1 MRTATILKYLAY
13 GTVVL
18 GISIASKFFVFSK
31 VEFWVTIFVSL
42 ISWFI
47 LRLFA
52 NIAQIVYDIKAELIR
67 TLGNIER
74 ALYRSHSI
82 TQEIRDLIESDK
94 K

>member
-1 MRTATILKYLAY
+1 MRTAIILKYLAY

-18 GISIASKFFVFSK
+18 GISIASKFFIFSK
-31 VEFWVTIFVSL
+31 VEFWATIFISL

-47 LRLFA
+47 LRLLA
-52 NIAQIVYDIKAELIR
+52 NIAQIVYDIKAEFISR
-67 TLGNIER
+67 LGNIER